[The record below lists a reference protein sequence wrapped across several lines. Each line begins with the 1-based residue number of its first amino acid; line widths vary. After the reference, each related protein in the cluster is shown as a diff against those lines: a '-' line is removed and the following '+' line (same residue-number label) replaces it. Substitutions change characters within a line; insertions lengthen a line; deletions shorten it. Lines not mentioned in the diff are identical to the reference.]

1 MLYKDRIDNSKGTDA
16 NKTNESKHY
25 DVSHFSLLLDKCFMF
40 AMVVMIY
47 WWCPQILMMILLF

>member
-1 MLYKDRIDNSKGTDA
+1 MLYKDRIDNSKGTDV
-16 NKTNESKHY
+16 NKTNESKHS

-47 WWCPQILMMILLF
+47 